1 MANAEL
7 LKKTIENSGMTY
19 TFIAKQCGISRETL
33 YNRLEKPDFKA
44 SEIIALTRVLRLSKA
59 ERDKIFF
66 NQ

>member
-1 MANAEL
+1 MANADL
-7 LKKTIENSGMTY
+7 LREKIDNSGMTY

-44 SEIIALTRVLRLSKA
+44 SEIIALTRVLRLTKP

>member
-1 MANAEL
+1 MANADL
-7 LKKTIENSGMTY
+7 LREKIDSSGMTY
-19 TFIAKQCGISRETL
+19 TFIARQCGISRETL

-44 SEIIALTRVLRLSKA
+44 SEIIALTRVLRLTKT